1 LEKIYCLIMMAPI
14 LKGLL
19 LGLILSISIGPVI
32 FAILKQSLT
41 NGHKAGYV
49 FVAGVS
55 MSDIVLLFICNFFT
69 SFFVLALSHKAF
81 IAMLGAGFLLVMSVY
96 TLFFKKIVFSEG
108 ELNKEKI
115 LRKRDL
121 FKIFIAGFF
130 MNTLNPSVFLFW
142 FAWTAAIS
150 ASAAETNSPLIYRI
164 VVFGTC
170 LLFVLLSDLLKVALA
185 GKLRPKLTI
194 QNMIIINRISGIII
208 LLFSAALFY
217 GALHY

>member
-1 LEKIYCLIMMAPI
+1 MQEPI

-55 MSDIVLLFICNFFT
+55 ISDIILLFICNFFT
-69 SFFVLALSHKAF
+69 SFFIMALSHKAL
-81 IAMLGAGFLLVMSVY
+81 IAMLGAGFLLVLSLY
-96 TLFFKKIVFSEG
+96 TLFFKKIIFKEG
-108 ELNKEKI
+108 ELDKEK
-115 LRKRDL
+115 LLSKSDL
-121 FKIFIAGFF
+121 LKIFFAGLF

-150 ASAAETNSPLIYRI
+150 ASAAETDNPLSYRI
-164 VVFGTC
+164 LVFGTC
-170 LLFVLLSDLLKVALA
+170 LLFVLLSDLLKVTLA
-185 GKLRPKLTI
+185 GKLRSKLTL
-194 QNMIIINRISGIII
+194 QNMIIINRVSGIII
-208 LLFSAALFY
+208 LIFSAALFY
-217 GALHY
+217 GALNY